1 MGRVSGRRSRSYD
14 LAGGSPYLPDEEHAM
29 YRRAR
34 SCRQAATFRNF
45 GPLFQKNA
53 AYVIIRW
60 RDSSVARVVS
70 REDQET
76 RSKVEAVLFADTKST
91 RREVGCIKPLSS
103 TNTLTLS
110 ITE

>member
-14 LAGGSPYLPDEEHAM
+14 LAGGSPYLPDEGHAM

-60 RDSSVARVVS
+60 RDPSVARVVS
-70 REDQET
+70 PRRPRNDL
-76 RSKVEAVLFADTKST
+76 RSRQSFLKILKHTSRGRVYKAAKLNEHVDI
-91 RREVGCIKPLSS
+91 VHH
-103 TNTLTLS
+103 
-110 ITE
+110 